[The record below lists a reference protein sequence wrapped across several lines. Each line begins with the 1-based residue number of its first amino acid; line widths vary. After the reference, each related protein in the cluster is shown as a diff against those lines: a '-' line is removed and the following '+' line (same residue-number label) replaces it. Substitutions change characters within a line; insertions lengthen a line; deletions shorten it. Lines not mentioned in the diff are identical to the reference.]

1 VELISKQQARLF
13 KARWK
18 VVNDIIIDEIRAT
31 SPQVRMTQLMA
42 IFDSGAVPSQTE
54 SSKEAETVRARWA
67 QLKAKL
73 HA

>member
-1 VELISKQQARLF
+1 M
-13 KARWK
+13 
-18 VVNDIIIDEIRAT
+18 VVNDFIIDEIRAT

-42 IFDSGAVPSQTE
+42 LFDSRAAPPQTE
-54 SSKEAETVRARWA
+54 SSKELETVRARWA